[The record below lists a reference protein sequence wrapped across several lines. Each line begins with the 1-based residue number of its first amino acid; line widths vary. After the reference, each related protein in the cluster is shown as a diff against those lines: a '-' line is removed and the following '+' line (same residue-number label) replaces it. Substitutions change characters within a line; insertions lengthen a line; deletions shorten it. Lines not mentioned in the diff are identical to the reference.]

1 MQTRLAAAG
10 LLTATALLLTACQDQ
25 PQQPTVTPSA
35 EPMAVSTPAPA
46 LDTVE
51 PPLIATATDVAEAP
65 DLTTAERVPSVL
77 RRTPTSEPP
86 ARPVQQQVTATFPPR
101 VTVSELKEMVDQ
113 GKAVIVDVRDRVSFA
128 NEHIP
133 GSINIPFQETASRIG
148 ELPRDKMIV
157 TYCA

>member
-1 MQTRLAAAG
+1 MQMKLAAAG

-25 PQQPTVTPSA
+25 QQPTVAPAA
-35 EPMAVSTPAPA
+35 EPAAVSTPAPA
-46 LDTVE
+46 LDTVA
-51 PPLIATATDVAEAP
+51 PPMIATATDVAEAP
-65 DLTTAERVPSVL
+65 DMTTAERVPSVL
-77 RRTPTSEPP
+77 RRTPSSETP
-86 ARPVQQQVTATFPPR
+86 APPVQQQVTATFPPR

-113 GKAVIVDVRDRVSFA
+113 GKAVVVDVRDRVSFA
-128 NEHIP
+128 TEHIP